1 MRTCLV
7 EGSSAFSDQS
17 YSYASHLYL
26 WNLKMSRPAL
36 NALTIALSLGF
47 STSILAAPVRVDLPA
62 QPLGTSLAQFGQV
75 SGLKVM
81 FDPQAV
87 AGKQAPTVRG
97 DMEPAQALQLLLA
110 GSGLTASVEGNAARV
125 AVPAQAGSIALDG
138 ININAETSIAGSST
152 TEGTNSYTT
161 GSMNTATK
169 LPLSIRETPQ
179 SVSVVTRQRIEDQGM
194 NDLNDVVKY
203 APGVTL
209 RKFGQDRQAFDAR
222 GFTIDNIMYDG
233 LPTSVGTFTQ
243 DTLAEADLAM
253 YDRVEVVRGA
263 TGLMTGAGSPSATLN
278 LVRKRPTATPQ
289 VSVTT
294 SAGSWDRYRTE
305 VDASNKLNES
315 GTLRGRV
322 VAAYQDG
329 NSFVDERDKQRQTF
343 YGILEADLSDATTW
357 TIGASKQT
365 DDATSDWGSLPSGP
379 NGEDLHLS
387 RSTFLSNDWAYWDR
401 ETVSLFTDVTHRFNN
416 GWTGKVSAS
425 RMWAESNTFSSYLNA
440 GGPTGF
446 TQSSGQYDTKDVQS
460 NLDGSLSGPFQLFG
474 REHDLSIG
482 VSRRQ
487 EKFNQQGGYWL
498 AATPVDIYNFD
509 PGVIARPSL
518 SDRNP
523 YQSKNTATEE
533 GVYAVA
539 RFNPIDPLHVIIGSR
554 VSWYD
559 YDNQSGNG
567 DYKVT
572 QEVTPYAGIIY
583 DLNDTYSVYASY
595 TEIFKP
601 QSQQD
606 AGGSVLDPMTGES
619 YEIGLKGEYFDGG
632 LNASIALFDMTQ
644 ENRAYLL
651 ENQSTANC
659 PTYPATSC
667 YGAAGE
673 VRSRGIDTEIS
684 GSLTPNWQFS
694 AAYTYVMS
702 QYVKDAVAR
711 NEGRLFAPDQP
722 KHLFKSATSYTLP
735 GNLSK
740 WRVGADI
747 LAQSETFKRVGTGYS
762 TQDEYAVVGLM
773 AGYKFDEH
781 WDGRVNFNNVFD
793 TKYWQGIPN
802 ASGTGVYGDPRN
814 VMFSL
819 KWTL

>member
-1 MRTCLV
+1 MP
-7 EGSSAFSDQS
+7 
-17 YSYASHLYL
+17 
-26 WNLKMSRPAL
+26 RPAL
-36 NALTIALSLGF
+36 HALTAALALGF
-47 STSILAAPVRVDLPA
+47 SATLLAAPVRVDLPA
-62 QPLGTSLAQFGQV
+62 QPLATSLAQLKQITGMQV
-75 SGLKVM
+75 T
-81 FDPQAV
+81 FDAQSV
-87 AGKQAPTVRG
+87 AGKQAPVVRG
-97 DMEPAQALQLLLA
+97 DLEPEQALQRLLA
-110 GSGLTASVEGNAARV
+110 GSGLTAAVQGNSARV
-125 AVPAQAGSIALDG
+125 VAAAPAQAPVQGAIALDG
-138 ININAETSIAGSST
+138 VNINADAGLAGVAT
-152 TEGTNSYTT
+152 TEGTRSYTT

-209 RKFGQDRQAFDAR
+209 RKFGGDRQQFDAR

-289 VSVTT
+289 VSITT

-305 VDASNKLNES
+305 VDASNKLNDS

-329 NSFVDERDKQRQTF
+329 NSFIDEREKQRQTF
-343 YGILEADLSDATTW
+343 YGIFEADLSDSTTW
-357 TIGASKQT
+357 TFGASKQR

-401 ETVSLFTDVTHRFNN
+401 DTVSAFTDITHRFDN
-416 GWTGKVSAS
+416 GWTGKVAAS

-446 TQSSGQYDTKDVQS
+446 TQSSGQYDTTDTQT
-460 NLDGSLSGPFQLFG
+460 NIDGSLSGPFQLFG
-474 REHDLSIG
+474 REHELSVG

-487 EKFNQQGGYWL
+487 EKFNQKGGWWA
-498 AATPVDIYNFD
+498 AATPVDIYNFNSKLI
-509 PGVIARPSL
+509 PKPSRE
-518 SDRNP
+518 DRQP

-539 RFNPIDPLHVIIGSR
+539 RFNPIDPLHVIVGSR

-559 YDNQSGNG
+559 YDNQSGTG

-572 QEVTPYAGIIY
+572 REVTPYAGIIY

-601 QSQQD
+601 QSAQNA
-606 AGGSVLDPMTGES
+606 AGSILDPMTGES
-619 YEIGLKGEYFDGG
+619 YEIGLKGEYFDGA
-632 LNASIALFDMTQ
+632 LNASVALFDMTQ
-644 ENRAYLL
+644 ENRAYAL
-651 ENQSTANC
+651 EPQPDACRSQNRTCSE
-659 PTYPATSC
+659 
-667 YGAAGE
+667 AAGE

-684 GSLTPNWQFS
+684 GSLTPNWQAS
-694 AAYTYVMS
+694 ASYTYVLS
-702 QYVKDAVAR
+702 EYVKDANQT
-711 NEGRLFAPDQP
+711 NEGKLFAPEQP
-722 KHLFKSATSYTLP
+722 KHLFKAATNYQLQ
-735 GNLSK
+735 GDLQK
-740 WRVGADI
+740 WRIGADI
-747 LAQSETFKRVGTGYS
+747 LAQSETYKRVGTGHS

-802 ASGTGVYGDPRN
+802 SSGTGVYGDPRN

>member
-1 MRTCLV
+1 MP
-7 EGSSAFSDQS
+7 
-17 YSYASHLYL
+17 
-26 WNLKMSRPAL
+26 RPAL
-36 NALTIALSLGF
+36 HALTAALALGF
-47 STSILAAPVRVDLPA
+47 STTLLAAPVRVDLPA
-62 QPLGTSLAQFGQV
+62 QPLATSLAQLKQV
-75 SGLKVM
+75 TGMQVT
-81 FDPQAV
+81 FDAQSV

-97 DMEPAQALQLLLA
+97 DLEPAQALQRLLA
-110 GSGLTASVEGNAARV
+110 GSGLTAAVSGNSARV
-125 AVPAQAGSIALDG
+125 IAAAPAPTQGAIALDG
-138 ININAETSIAGSST
+138 VNINADAGLTGVAT

-179 SVSVVTRQRIEDQGM
+179 SVSVMTRQRIEDQGM

-209 RKFGQDRQAFDAR
+209 RKIGADRQQFDAR

-233 LPTSVGTFTQ
+233 LPTSVSAFTQ

-289 VSVTT
+289 VSITT

-305 VDASNKLNES
+305 VDASNKLNDS

-343 YGILEADLSDATTW
+343 YGILEADLNDATTW
-357 TIGASKQT
+357 TIGASKQR

-401 ETVSLFTDVTHRFNN
+401 DTVSAFTDITHRFDN
-416 GWTGKVSAS
+416 GWTGKVAAS
-425 RMWAESNTFSSYLNA
+425 RMWAESNTFSSYLNT

-446 TQSSGQYDTKDVQS
+446 TQSSGQYDTTDTQT
-460 NLDGSLSGPFQLFG
+460 NLDGSLSGPFQLLG
-474 REHDLSIG
+474 REHELSVG

-487 EKFNQQGGYWL
+487 EKFNQKGGWWA
-498 AATPVDIYNFD
+498 AATPVDIYNFN
-509 PGVIARPSL
+509 PGVIQKPSRD
-518 SDRNP
+518 DRQP
-523 YQSKNTATEE
+523 YQNKNTATEE
-533 GVYAVA
+533 AFYAVA
-539 RFNPIDPLHVIIGSR
+539 RFNPIDPLHVIVGSR

-559 YDNQSGNG
+559 YDNQSGEG

-572 QEVTPYAGIIY
+572 REVTPYAGVIY

-632 LNASIALFDMTQ
+632 LNASVALFDMTQ
-644 ENRAYLL
+644 EKRAYEL
-651 ENQSTANC
+651 ENQEVSC
-659 PTYPATSC
+659 PTYGRLTC
-667 YGAAGE
+667 YGSAGE

-694 AAYTYVMS
+694 AAYTYVLS
-702 QYVKDAVAR
+702 QYVKDAEQS
-711 NEGRLFAPDQP
+711 NEGKLFAPDQP
-722 KHLFKSATSYTLP
+722 KHLFKAATSYQLQ
-735 GNLSK
+735 GDLHK
-740 WRVGADI
+740 WRIGADVF
-747 LAQSETFKRVGTGYS
+747 AQSETYKRVGTGHS

-819 KWTL
+819 KWSL